1 MTHRMTAVAILVL
14 VGAAVVLSRKGEGKG
29 RVARFATGWFCLI
42 LVQAFLGAYTVWSNK
57 AADVATAH
65 VACGALSLVWG
76 SLLFI
81 GTAPLARKTVVL
93 GTIWSA
99 VRSLRSTAFLPD
111 AQGAAASLSPSPQ
124 KRCCADSAPNSKSSY
139 NREEVGA

>member
-1 MTHRMTAVAILVL
+1 MTHRIMAVVILVL
-14 VGAAVVLSRKGEGKG
+14 VGACALLSRNGDGK
-29 RVARFATGWFCLI
+29 VSRFATGWFCLI
-42 LVQAFLGAYTVWSNK
+42 LAQAFLGAYTVWSNK

-65 VACGALSLVWG
+65 VACGAVSLVWG

-81 GTAPLARKTVVL
+81 GTAPLVRKPVECGGVVR
-93 GTIWSA
+93 TDRAIWSA

-124 KRCCADSAPNSKSSY
+124 KRCCAD
-139 NREEVGA
+139 